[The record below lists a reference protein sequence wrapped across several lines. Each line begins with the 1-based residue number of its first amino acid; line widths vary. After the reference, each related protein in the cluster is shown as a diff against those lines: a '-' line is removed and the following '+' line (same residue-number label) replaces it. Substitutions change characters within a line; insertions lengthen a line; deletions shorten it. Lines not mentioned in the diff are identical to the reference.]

1 MSRLFDLGEKEH
13 SILDSCFLD
22 ESKLPLLTV
31 TVLERLFLASSSLYH
46 GCPFLVCF
54 YDFY

>member
-1 MSRLFDLGEKEH
+1 MSHLFDLGEKEH

-22 ESKLPLLTV
+22 ESKLSLLTV
-31 TVLERLFLASSSLYH
+31 TVLERLFLASSGLYH
-46 GCPFLVCF
+46 GRPFLVCF